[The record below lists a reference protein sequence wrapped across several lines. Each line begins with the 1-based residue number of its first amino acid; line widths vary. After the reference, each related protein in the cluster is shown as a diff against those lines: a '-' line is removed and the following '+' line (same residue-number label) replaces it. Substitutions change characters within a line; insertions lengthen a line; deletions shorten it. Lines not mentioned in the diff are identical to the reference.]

1 MAYLSPVTQVS
12 QEHQL
17 IDQMQDDD
25 RSAFRSIFAEHYQNV
40 CRTIHRYIV
49 DPGLTEDLAQE
60 VFVRFWQKRH
70 QLTISSNLP
79 AYLRRMAVNE
89 ALAHLRK
96 KTRFQADEL
105 PIHLPGYVASAADE
119 QLDASDL
126 QQRINAAVAE
136 LPDRCRLVF
145 ELSRYEELSNKEIA
159 EQLGISVKTVENQMT
174 KALKSLRTQ
183 LAEYLGT
190 ALLMLYFS

>member
-1 MAYLSPVTQVS
+1 MSHPS

-17 IDQMQDDD
+17 VNRMQAND
-25 RSAFRSIFAEHYQNV
+25 RAAFKSIFSGHYQDV

-60 VFVRFWQKRH
+60 VFVRLWQKREK
-70 QLTISSNLP
+70 LNITSNLA

-105 PIHLPGYVASAADE
+105 PIHLPGLVAASADE
-119 QLDASDL
+119 NLGANEL
-126 QQRINAAVAE
+126 QQRINGVVAT

-145 ELSRYEELSNKEIA
+145 ELSRYEELSNREIA
-159 EQLGISVKTVENQMT
+159 EQLGISIKTVENQMT
-174 KALKSLRTQ
+174 KALRTMREQ
-183 LAEYLGT
+183 LADYLPAG
-190 ALLMLYFS
+190 LLILYFS